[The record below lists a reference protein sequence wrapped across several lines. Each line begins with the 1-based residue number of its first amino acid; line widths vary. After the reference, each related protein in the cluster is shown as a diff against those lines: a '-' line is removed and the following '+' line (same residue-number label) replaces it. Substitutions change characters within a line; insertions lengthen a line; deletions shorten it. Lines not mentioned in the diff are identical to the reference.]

1 MGACCT
7 REQTAQ
13 INELENSVHYNAE
26 EIINTGVDY
35 LSKPE
40 LKFEIIKL
48 KKSPEDIQLDLIL
61 NNIQN
66 SFQIKTKKISL
77 IEIYNLTI
85 YFKDNY
91 TQSEYLLFDMR
102 RSAEQKEDFLKKM
115 NHINY
120 TYKQIKDMK
129 DKKLENFRTF
139 LDNKKIIFIIS
150 EKHLSKENK
159 VKVTPFEIINLL
171 FNINPDLNLYLLDS
185 VLSEANIPSIFNV
198 LLNLLSD
205 KSYEKLPFILFCYR
219 HVSTF
224 YIDGYIFINFFNQN
238 IFSFESLINELRA
251 GNNEFSFENKFLKE
265 MNIFSMININ
275 NNSNTDNE
283 YKITENRYKKYI
295 YKNIYLSKGLIY
307 NKKNEI
313 KLLCDYLR
321 DEVIKGHSIYINIE
335 NYDENNDNNDWVFVI
350 IIILTYIVR
359 VNYIE
364 IADYLKEKI
373 NFIQNVEQIIEIYIR
388 EIEGFMD
395 EYINN

>member
-150 EKHLSKENK
+150 EKHLSKEYKGKADK
-159 VKVTPFEIINLL
+159 VERQQYGKEAFDAVRQV
-171 FNINPDLNLYLLDS
+171 
-185 VLSEANIPSIFNV
+185 VLVVMQHFRPE
-198 LLNLLSD
+198 
-205 KSYEKLPFILFCYR
+205 
-219 HVSTF
+219 
-224 YIDGYIFINFFNQN
+224 
-238 IFSFESLINELRA
+238 ELMA
-251 GNNEFSFENKFLKE
+251 GECQTMHGSPYHEVE
-265 MNIFSMININ
+265 VGSMP
-275 NNSNTDNE
+275 
-283 YKITENRYKKYI
+283 
-295 YKNIYLSKGLIY
+295 
-307 NKKNEI
+307 
-313 KLLCDYLR
+313 
-321 DEVIKGHSIYINIE
+321 
-335 NYDENNDNNDWVFVI
+335 
-350 IIILTYIVR
+350 
-359 VNYIE
+359 
-364 IADYLKEKI
+364 
-373 NFIQNVEQIIEIYIR
+373 
-388 EIEGFMD
+388 
-395 EYINN
+395 